1 MQSNLNAWT
10 RCDVLAQMMCTC
22 CVGDGADDEDD
33 EQCQESFF
41 SSTGHAD
48 PQWFCLSA
56 ASNHFQSADSLS
68 TSGTPSCSTTTGEQG
83 NHT

>member
-1 MQSNLNAWT
+1 MQSDLKAWT
-10 RCDVLAQMMCTC
+10 LCDVLAQMMCTC
-22 CVGDGADDEDD
+22 YAGDEAGDEDD

-41 SSTGHAD
+41 SSTGQTD
-48 PQWFCLSA
+48 PQWFRLSA

-68 TSGTPSCSTTTGEQG
+68 TSGTPSCSTTTGEQD